1 MIHLEQQVNKPVIS
15 MFQVAL
21 AVSLNLRTFLRLKA
35 TSTSKVCI
43 NLPNINTFLS
53 WDISALQ
60 HLLQD
65 RPSKCT
71 VIYKLFACIYHVTY

>member
-1 MIHLEQQVNKPVIS
+1 

-21 AVSLNLRTFLRLKA
+21 AVSLNLRTFLRLKV

-53 WDISALQ
+53 WDVSALQ

-65 RPSKCT
+65 KTSKCT
-71 VIYKLFACIYHVTY
+71 VIYKLVACVYHVMYV